1 MRDCKESGA
10 HDYEVVDGRN
20 RDECGAQDDV
30 RDCFPRK
37 RRARLRGRFVRPEF
51 EGARYRQT
59 EAAWRSLQGTSRIGS
74 TSAVGAYRAT
84 LKQLMPVVTVGVTTC
99 LEMCYRQ
106 RGPVTFCPRGRVG
119 TGGYEEPQGQEG
131 ISD

>member
-1 MRDCKESGA
+1 MRCAGRRARLLSKKAARTESHEDDVRDCKESGAHDYEVVDGRNRDECGAQDDVRDCKESGA

-51 EGARYRQT
+51 
-59 EAAWRSLQGTSRIGS
+59 
-74 TSAVGAYRAT
+74 
-84 LKQLMPVVTVGVTTC
+84 
-99 LEMCYRQ
+99 
-106 RGPVTFCPRGRVG
+106 
-119 TGGYEEPQGQEG
+119 
-131 ISD
+131 

>member
-1 MRDCKESGA
+1 MRCAGRRARLLSKKAARTESHEDDVRDCKESGA

-51 EGARYRQT
+51 
-59 EAAWRSLQGTSRIGS
+59 
-74 TSAVGAYRAT
+74 
-84 LKQLMPVVTVGVTTC
+84 
-99 LEMCYRQ
+99 
-106 RGPVTFCPRGRVG
+106 
-119 TGGYEEPQGQEG
+119 
-131 ISD
+131 

>member
-1 MRDCKESGA
+1 VRDCKESGA

-51 EGARYRQT
+51 
-59 EAAWRSLQGTSRIGS
+59 
-74 TSAVGAYRAT
+74 
-84 LKQLMPVVTVGVTTC
+84 
-99 LEMCYRQ
+99 
-106 RGPVTFCPRGRVG
+106 
-119 TGGYEEPQGQEG
+119 
-131 ISD
+131 